1 MCYFHFFPRMNEFS
15 LSCQPESASFKKK
28 NHQSWGCYFGPFL
41 FFIFLLSNL
50 SPSLTSSEVR
60 RSSPTLCPGFF
71 HMGLKSA
78 SSQIRIDSFV
88 LFCKLKISHSFD
100 ADRNRCPL
108 QSVELLE
115 AEPERAS
122 FFLFSIL
129 FFSSPRSW
137 RKRPEKSIKSMN
149 GFPSKTRAFKG
160 ETEGWGECFWR
171 RPSKL
176 NEIMGSR
183 TSEQIRSRH

>member
-1 MCYFHFFPRMNEFS
+1 MSSVFLVSLKVQASNRRITKVEVVILVPFYF
-15 LSCQPESASFKKK
+15 LV
-28 NHQSWGCYFGPFL
+28 
-41 FFIFLLSNL
+41 FLLSNL
-50 SPSLTSSEVR
+50 SPSLTSEEVR

-100 ADRNRCPL
+100 ADRIRCPL

-122 FFLFSIL
+122 FWLFSFFFFFFISQIL
-129 FFSSPRSW
+129 KKKAR
-137 RKRPEKSIKSMN
+137 
-149 GFPSKTRAFKG
+149 
-160 ETEGWGECFWR
+160 
-171 RPSKL
+171 
-176 NEIMGSR
+176 EI
-183 TSEQIRSRH
+183 H